1 MLLRRERRDKRRE
14 RRPPTVAGAEA
25 EAFGTA
31 TELELI
37 FIFCAKI
44 FFKADEGGG
53 GRWIR
58 GRRGL
63 EM

>member
-14 RRPPTVAGAEA
+14 RRPPTVAGA

-53 GRWIR
+53 GREVKA
-58 GRRGL
+58 GGGGV
-63 EM
+63 

>member
-1 MLLRRERRDKRRE
+1 
-14 RRPPTVAGAEA
+14 VAGAEA

-53 GRWIR
+53 GRWSR